1 MNMRDWMKKFES
13 LPAELQ
19 NEQVRPYYEAL
30 AAKRGQLFLKRAFDI
45 LVSAILLLL
54 LSPILLF
61 FAIWIKLDS
70 PGPVFYRQERV
81 TTYGR
86 IFRIFKFRTMKVDAD
101 KMGSLVTLKND
112 DRITRVGH
120 VIRRYRLDELPQ
132 LLNILTGDMSLVG
145 TRPEVAKY
153 VAAYTPEMKATL
165 LLPAGVTSTASI
177 LFKDEEELIAKFILE
192 GMEMDDI
199 YITKVLPEKMHYNLS
214 YLKNYSFLG
223 DLKLMVRTVL
233 KVFK

>member
-1 MNMRDWMKKFES
+1 MKKFES

-19 NEQVRPYYEAL
+19 TEQVRPYYEAL

-70 PGPVFYRQERV
+70 PGSVFYRQERV

-192 GMEMDDI
+192 GMEVDDI

>member
-1 MNMRDWMKKFES
+1 MKKFES

-192 GMEMDDI
+192 GMEVDDI

-223 DLKLMVRTVL
+223 DLKLMVWTVL

>member
-1 MNMRDWMKKFES
+1 MNMTDWMKKFES
-13 LPAELQ
+13 LPVELQ
-19 NEQVRPYYEAL
+19 TEQVRPYYEAL

-192 GMEMDDI
+192 GMEVDNI

>member
-1 MNMRDWMKKFES
+1 MKKFES

-30 AAKRGQLFLKRAFDI
+30 AAKRGQLFLKRTFDI

-192 GMEMDDI
+192 GMEVDDI

>member
-1 MNMRDWMKKFES
+1 MKKFES

-19 NEQVRPYYEAL
+19 NEQVRPYYVAL

-192 GMEMDDI
+192 GMEVDDI

>member
-1 MNMRDWMKKFES
+1 MKKFES

-19 NEQVRPYYEAL
+19 TEQVRPYYEAL

-81 TTYGR
+81 TSYGR

-165 LLPAGVTSTASI
+165 LLPAGITSLASI
-177 LFKDEEELIAKFILE
+177 NYKDEDAIISQMTAK
-192 GMEMDDI
+192 GMTVDQAYVER
-199 YITKVLPEKMHYNLS
+199 VLPEKMHYNLA
-214 YLKNYSFLG
+214 YLRDFNFFG
-223 DLKLMVRTVL
+223 DIKIMFQTVFEVL
-233 KVFK
+233 K

>member
-1 MNMRDWMKKFES
+1 MKKFES
-13 LPAELQ
+13 LPVELQ
-19 NEQVRPYYEAL
+19 TEQVRPYYEAL

-192 GMEMDDI
+192 GMEVDDI

>member
-1 MNMRDWMKKFES
+1 MKKFES

-153 VAAYTPEMKATL
+153 VSAYTPEMKATL

-192 GMEMDDI
+192 GMEVDDI

>member
-1 MNMRDWMKKFES
+1 MKKFES

-19 NEQVRPYYEAL
+19 NEQVRPCYEAL

-192 GMEMDDI
+192 GMEVDDI

>member
-1 MNMRDWMKKFES
+1 MKKFES

-19 NEQVRPYYEAL
+19 NAQVRPYYEAL

-192 GMEMDDI
+192 GMEVDDI

>member
-1 MNMRDWMKKFES
+1 MKKFES

-19 NEQVRPYYEAL
+19 TEQVRPYYEAL

-192 GMEMDDI
+192 GMEVDDI
-199 YITKVLPEKMHYNLS
+199 YITKVLPEKMYYNLF

>member
-1 MNMRDWMKKFES
+1 MKKFES

-101 KMGSLVTLKND
+101 KMGSLVTLKYD

-192 GMEMDDI
+192 GMEVDDI

>member
-1 MNMRDWMKKFES
+1 MKKFES

-132 LLNILTGDMSLVG
+132 LLNILIGDMSLVG

-192 GMEMDDI
+192 GMEVDDI

>member
-1 MNMRDWMKKFES
+1 MKKFES

-19 NEQVRPYYEAL
+19 NEQVRPYFEAL

-192 GMEMDDI
+192 GMEVDDI

>member
-1 MNMRDWMKKFES
+1 
-13 LPAELQ
+13 
-19 NEQVRPYYEAL
+19 
-30 AAKRGQLFLKRAFDI
+30 
-45 LVSAILLLL
+45 
-54 LSPILLF
+54 
-61 FAIWIKLDS
+61 
-70 PGPVFYRQERV
+70 
-81 TTYGR
+81 
-86 IFRIFKFRTMKVDAD
+86 MKVDAD

-165 LLPAGVTSTASI
+165 LLQAGVTSTASI

-192 GMEMDDI
+192 GMEVDDI
-199 YITKVLPEKMHYNLS
+199 YITKVLPEKMYYNLS

>member
-1 MNMRDWMKKFES
+1 MKKFES

-61 FAIWIKLDS
+61 FAIWIKLVS

-192 GMEMDDI
+192 GMEVDDI

>member
-177 LFKDEEELIAKFILE
+177 LFTDEQELIAKFILE
-192 GMEMDDI
+192 GLEVDDI

>member
-1 MNMRDWMKKFES
+1 MKKFES
-13 LPAELQ
+13 LLAELQ
-19 NEQVRPYYEAL
+19 TEQVRPYYEAL

-192 GMEMDDI
+192 GMEVDDI

>member
-1 MNMRDWMKKFES
+1 MKKFES

-81 TTYGR
+81 TSYGR

-165 LLPAGVTSTASI
+165 LLPAGVTSMASI

-192 GMEMDDI
+192 GMEVDDI

>member
-13 LPAELQ
+13 LPVELQ
-19 NEQVRPYYEAL
+19 TEQVRPYYEAL

-192 GMEMDDI
+192 GMEVDDI

>member
-1 MNMRDWMKKFES
+1 MKKFES

-192 GMEMDDI
+192 GMEVDGI

>member
-1 MNMRDWMKKFES
+1 MKKFES

-86 IFRIFKFRTMKVDAD
+86 IFRIFMFRTMKVDAD

-192 GMEMDDI
+192 GMEVDDI

>member
-1 MNMRDWMKKFES
+1 MKKFES

-86 IFRIFKFRTMKVDAD
+86 IFRIFKFRTMEVDAD

-192 GMEMDDI
+192 GMEVDDI

>member
-1 MNMRDWMKKFES
+1 MKKFES
-13 LPAELQ
+13 LPVELQ
-19 NEQVRPYYEAL
+19 TEQVRPYYEAL

-81 TTYGR
+81 TSYGR

-165 LLPAGVTSTASI
+165 LLPAGVTSMASI

-192 GMEMDDI
+192 GMEVDDI

>member
-1 MNMRDWMKKFES
+1 MKKFES
-13 LPAELQ
+13 LPEELQ
-19 NEQVRPYYEAL
+19 TEQVRPYYEAL

-192 GMEMDDI
+192 GMEVDDI

>member
-1 MNMRDWMKKFES
+1 MKKFES
-13 LPAELQ
+13 LPVELQ
-19 NEQVRPYYEAL
+19 TEQVRPYYEAL

-192 GMEMDDI
+192 GMEVDNI

>member
-1 MNMRDWMKKFES
+1 MKKFES

-101 KMGSLVTLKND
+101 KMGSLVLLKND

-192 GMEMDDI
+192 GMEVDDI

>member
-1 MNMRDWMKKFES
+1 MKKFES

-192 GMEMDDI
+192 GMEVDDI
-199 YITKVLPEKMHYNLS
+199 YITKVLPEKMHDNLS

>member
-1 MNMRDWMKKFES
+1 MKKFES

-30 AAKRGQLFLKRAFDI
+30 AAKRGQVFLKRAFDI

-192 GMEMDDI
+192 GMEVDDI

>member
-1 MNMRDWMKKFES
+1 MKKFES

-19 NEQVRPYYEAL
+19 TEQVRPYYEAL

-112 DRITRVGH
+112 DRIARVGH

-165 LLPAGVTSTASI
+165 LLQAGVTSTASI

-192 GMEMDDI
+192 GMEVDDI
-199 YITKVLPEKMHYNLS
+199 YITKVLPEKMYYNLS

>member
-1 MNMRDWMKKFES
+1 MKKFES

-86 IFRIFKFRTMKVDAD
+86 IFRIFEFRTMKVDAD

-177 LFKDEEELIAKFILE
+177 LFKDEQELIAKFILE
-192 GMEMDDI
+192 GMEVDDI

>member
-1 MNMRDWMKKFES
+1 MKKFES

-45 LVSAILLLL
+45 LVSAILLLF

-192 GMEMDDI
+192 GMEVDDI

>member
-1 MNMRDWMKKFES
+1 MKKFES

-81 TTYGR
+81 TTYGS

-192 GMEMDDI
+192 GMEVDDI

>member
-1 MNMRDWMKKFES
+1 MKKFES

-19 NEQVRPYYEAL
+19 TEQVRPYYAAL
-30 AAKRGQLFLKRAFDI
+30 AAKHGQLFLKRAFDI

-81 TTYGR
+81 TSYGR

-132 LLNILTGDMSLVG
+132 LLNILRGDMSLVG

-192 GMEMDDI
+192 GMEVDDI

>member
-1 MNMRDWMKKFES
+1 MKKFES

-70 PGPVFYRQERV
+70 PGQVFYRQERV

-192 GMEMDDI
+192 GMEVDDI